1 MDVCSNEFGERTKT
15 GALYDGYY
23 SILVNLHIPKEARVA
38 MFQNIGR
45 ALKDSG
51 ALCIEDYVL
60 RSSKMQMTILEIICF
75 FLCVCFVLFC
85 IFVFL
90 HFLIGLWRDRCFGI
104 YVFLYPQVK

>member
-75 FLCVCFVLFC
+75 FCVCVLYSFVSLCFC
-85 IFVFL
+85 IF
-90 HFLIGLWRDRCFGI
+90 
-104 YVFLYPQVK
+104 